1 MAAESGRLNGKGQ
14 MMDTQPTFN
23 FQWLSPLGISVSL
36 FLVQGVLTMFVA
48 LLVFVINQRIME
60 RRADYAEGGIVL
72 SGRMD
77 SLLFGRDLR
86 EILLSDPILVQVDMY
101 TMYVRV
107 GLWLAFGIFQ
117 VALVWFGVRNGE
129 VWAFWT
135 VVLANVAALTG
146 WLLVAIPFVQKGVP
160 LGLDLPP
167 IVVLLPIT
175 VVPVATVLGW
185 IGLR

>member
-1 MAAESGRLNGKGQ
+1 MNTPPAFEFS
-14 MMDTQPTFN
+14 
-23 FQWLSPLGISVSL
+23 WLSPLGLSAAL
-36 FLVQGVLTMFVA
+36 FLIQGVLTVFVA

-60 RRADYAEGGIVL
+60 RRADYADGGIVL

-86 EILLSDPILVQVDMY
+86 EILRSDPILVQVDMY

-117 VALVWFGVRNGE
+117 VALVWFGMRNGE
-129 VWAFWT
+129 AWAFWT
-135 VVLANVAALTG
+135 VVLANVAALAG
-146 WLLVAIPFVQKGVP
+146 WVLVALPFVQKGVP

-167 IVVLLPIT
+167 VVFLWPMFS
-175 VVPVATVLGW
+175 VPVATLLGW
-185 IGLR
+185 MGLR

>member
-1 MAAESGRLNGKGQ
+1 MT
-14 MMDTQPTFN
+14 TQPASDFR
-23 FQWLSPLGISVSL
+23 WLSPLGVSVSL
-36 FLVQGVLTMFVA
+36 FLAQGALTIFVA
-48 LLVFVINQRIME
+48 LLVFAINHRIME
-60 RRADYAEGGIVL
+60 RRADYADGGIIL

-86 EILLSDPILVQVDMY
+86 EILVSDPILVQVDMY

-129 VWAFWT
+129 AWAFWT
-135 VVLANVAALTG
+135 VVFANVAALAG
-146 WLLVAIPFVQKGVP
+146 WFFVAAPFVQKGIP

-167 IVVLLPIT
+167 VVFLLPL
-175 VVPVATVLGW
+175 VLMPVATLLGW
-185 IGLR
+185 IGLG